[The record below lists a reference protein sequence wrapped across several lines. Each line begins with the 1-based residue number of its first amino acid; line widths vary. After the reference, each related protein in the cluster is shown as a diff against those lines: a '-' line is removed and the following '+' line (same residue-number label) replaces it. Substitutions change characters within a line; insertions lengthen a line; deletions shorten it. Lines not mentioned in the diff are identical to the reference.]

1 MSFDHLFSP
10 MTIGPLQ
17 VKNRVMQLATT
28 NNLDDHGRISAAQI
42 AFYEERAKD
51 GVGIIVTEGLAAHGG
66 TQHSHGTSMGSG
78 RIGAYSEEALAGLTA
93 LASAIHKYDVP
104 LIGQVYHGGRQH
116 HTDSIPLLWGPSAL
130 ACPHSG
136 GVPHEMTIADI
147 QSIVTGFADA
157 AEILQRAGFDGVEVH
172 GAQGHLIQ
180 EFFSPFSN
188 RRTDS
193 YGGSLENRS
202 RFGLEILTA
211 VRERCGSAFVVGLRL
226 GAEEL
231 SPGGI
236 GEDMACELAA
246 LFTRTGLVDYLSVT
260 VGNFNSIEI
269 HTPDRHHA
277 RMEFAHYAAAVR
289 AVAAGLPV
297 VTCGRIIDP
306 AAAEQL
312 LATEQADII
321 GLCRPLLADAQWTSK
336 ARDGKTDEI
345 RRCISCNQCWGTI
358 IDERAV
364 NCIQN
369 AATGREL
376 VWGVGTLRRA
386 EVTKRVVVVG
396 GGPAGLE
403 AARVA
408 ARQGHQ
414 VVLYEARPD
423 LGGAVNLAA
432 SIPGHEETGYVVD
445 YLRGAVARAGV
456 DLRTGT
462 TATAQDV
469 LDEHPDAVV
478 VATGSVPR
486 HDGLGDTGG
495 IPVYTSHDVASKQV
509 DLTGLRVVL
518 FDEDGYYQSCE
529 IAELTGRVASELT
542 MVTRFWQVGREIPAT
557 SRITTLRSLDQL
569 GTKIVTTTWFGG
581 VTGRDVELEHE
592 LSGRRSMI
600 GDVDAIIHVGLNE
613 AQSGLGTELD
623 GQVAQLELI
632 GDAYMPRRIADA
644 VFEGHRAG
652 RAI

>member
-1 MSFDHLFSP
+1 LSFDHLFSP
-10 MTIGPLQ
+10 VTIGSLRL
-17 VKNRVMQLATT
+17 KNRVMQLATT
-28 NNLDDHGRISAAQI
+28 NNLDDHGQVGAAQI
-42 AFYEERAKD
+42 AFYEERARD
-51 GVGIIVTEGLAAHGG
+51 GVGIIVSEGLAAHGN
-66 TQHSHGTSMGSG
+66 TQDTRGTSLGRG
-78 RIGAYSEEALAGLTA
+78 RIGAHSAEALAGLTV

-104 LIGQVYHGGRQH
+104 LIGQIYHGGRQH
-116 HTDSIPLLWGPSAL
+116 HSDSIPLLWGPSAL

-147 QSIVTGFADA
+147 GAIETGFADA

-202 RFGLEILTA
+202 RFGLEILSA
-211 VRERCGSAFVVGLRL
+211 VRERCGRGFVVGLRL

-236 GEDMACELAA
+236 GEEMACELAA
-246 LFTRTGLVDYLSVT
+246 RFARSGLVDYLSVT
-260 VGNFNSIEI
+260 VGNFRSIEI

-277 RMEFAHYAAAVR
+277 RMEFAHYAASVR
-289 AVAAGLPV
+289 AVAGGLPV

-306 AAAEQL
+306 AAAEEL
-312 LATEQADII
+312 LADGQADII
-321 GLCRPLLADAQWTSK
+321 GLCRPLLADAEWTSK
-336 ARDGKTDEI
+336 ARAGKPDEI
-345 RRCISCNQCWGTI
+345 RRCISCNQCWGSI
-358 IDERAV
+358 IDEHPV

-376 VWGVGTLRRA
+376 IWGAGTLQRA
-386 EVTKRVVVVG
+386 ADTKRVVVVG

-408 ARQGHQ
+408 ASRGHH

-423 LGGAVNLAA
+423 LGGAVSLAA
-432 SIPGHEETGYVVD
+432 SIPGHEETGYVID
-445 YLRGAVARAGV
+445 YLRGAVLRAGV
-456 DLRTGT
+456 DVRTAT
-462 TATAQDV
+462 TATAQDI
-469 LDEHPDAVV
+469 LDERPDAVV

-486 HDGLGDTGG
+486 HDGLGDTGR

-529 IAELTGRVASELT
+529 IAELAGRVARELI

-557 SRITTLRSLDQL
+557 SRVTTLRALDLL
-569 GTKIVTTTWFGG
+569 GTKIITTTWFGG
-581 VTGRDVELEHE
+581 VAGRDVALEHE
-592 LSGRRSMI
+592 LSARRWMI
-600 GDVDAIIHVGLNE
+600 GDVDAIIHVGYNE
-613 AQSGLGTELD
+613 AQSGLGAELD
-623 GQVAQLELI
+623 GRVAQLELI

-644 VFEGHRAG
+644 VLEGHRAG